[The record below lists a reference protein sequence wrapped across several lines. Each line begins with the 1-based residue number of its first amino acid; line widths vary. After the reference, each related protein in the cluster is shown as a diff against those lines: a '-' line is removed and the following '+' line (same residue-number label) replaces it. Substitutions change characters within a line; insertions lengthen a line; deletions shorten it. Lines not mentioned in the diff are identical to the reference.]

1 MVPRLL
7 HIFRNTPMGRETF
20 LQSLYFCRQM
30 HLDID
35 IYIPRQ
41 KKFLMY
47 FDHEVVQIDLD
58 DSYLFSPETAREHAE
73 SLVIPKQIGYRFLQP
88 REQTASTLPD
98 IPSSYAFMC
107 LPRSVSDKTSKIGLG
122 HLGPKVRAI
131 LRAAPF
137 PVLIPSA
144 VLKKWTNLTVFF
156 GGSANALNALRV
168 GIHMARATRMPL
180 TVHIQSQ
187 GKPLDAYK
195 SIIKEAELLEPLE
208 ACEATWS
215 FFPGSSFETHL
226 YTVPHD
232 ALVIAGAYGHGVI
245 KTVMFGS
252 KMELLQSTLP
262 NNLLIVGPGYTR

>member
-1 MVPRLL
+1 MAPRLL

-41 KKFLMY
+41 KQFLMY
-47 FDHEVVQIDLD
+47 FDHEAVQINLD
-58 DSYLFSPETAREHAE
+58 DSYLFAPETAREHAE
-73 SLVIPKQIGYRFLQP
+73 SLVRPKEIGYRFLQP
-88 REQTASTLPD
+88 EEQTASTLPD
-98 IPSSYAFMC
+98 IPSDYAFMC
-107 LPRSVSDKTSKIGLG
+107 LPRSVSDRTSKIGLG

-131 LRAAPF
+131 LRAAHF

-144 VLKKWTNLTVFF
+144 VLKKWNKVTVFF

-168 GIHMARATRMPL
+168 GMAVNQVTGAPL
-180 TVHIQSQ
+180 TIYIQSE
-187 GKPLDAYK
+187 GRPLDAYR
-195 SIIKEAELLEPLE
+195 SIIEDARLLESLNHCQ
-208 ACEATWS
+208 ARWA
-215 FFPGSSFETHL
+215 FFSDTAFENNL

-232 ALVIAGAYGHGVI
+232 ALVIAGAYGHGMI